1 MTDYRR
7 TICTLSL
14 ICFLIVVLSACA
26 SQPER
31 LWLKSPGWSRAKL
44 IGNTRVSDSVPV
56 TFDSDGN
63 LYLFFIRPD
72 DQVLHLRIIALD
84 NRTQVLWDRT
94 YTGIEL
100 TRPSMPRIAWS
111 KGVLQLFWIDSDSLF
126 TARAANT
133 GEIINSPIPLS
144 DDVKVDHYD
153 IAINSKGEIAIWF
166 AGSRDEPGL
175 YTLPVNDI
183 NGASILVDDRGIH
196 PDLTFD
202 HADKLHVTWAR
213 YPPGAGDKPLLYA
226 TYPNGV
232 FQPGQAANVAMPRI
246 VGTSSL
252 QGPKIGL
259 DSQNAYIFWSLIY
272 FSGELAGTAE
282 THYVHLPLSQPS
294 SASSDTLLSVPY
306 SYDLPYQPF
315 PESPLK
321 AGSRIPIGPGPPGGS
336 SYVTEVET
344 NSSAEGE
351 LVVTLQSWMGYLMHK
366 TKSQVTAAFF
376 QNGEP
381 TSYQI
386 LSFSPSSST
395 LPAVFSDDE
404 HQLYVTWLEKGE
416 LPGWAIYLSSTAPK
430 IKDVLDKLTSDDI
443 ARVTA
448 DVTFGFLTG
457 ALMIP
462 IGLAWIL
469 PSVLVLALLTRV
481 FRVRENQVS
490 VGSIVSS
497 ILAMI
502 VLWIVKLGVLPGM
515 LDYVP
520 FSAWIPILSEWLILP
535 LRIGV
540 PLLAATFSLL
550 VAWYLLKRR
559 AESSIYTFFI
569 IYAAVDAVLTLGV
582 YGVLVFAAI

>member
-1 MTDYRR
+1 MV
-7 TICTLSL
+7 
-14 ICFLIVVLSACA
+14 FLSACA

-44 IGNTRVSDSVPV
+44 IDNTRVSDSVPV

-63 LYLFFIRPD
+63 LFLFFISPD
-72 DQVLHLRIIALD
+72 DQVSHLRIIALD

-94 YTGIEL
+94 YDDIDL
-100 TRPSMPRIAWS
+100 SSPSMPRIAWS
-111 KGVLQLFWIDSDSLF
+111 NGVLQLFWIDSDSLF
-126 TARAANT
+126 TTRVANT
-133 GEIINSPIPLS
+133 GEITNSSIPLS

-153 IAINSKGEIAIWF
+153 IAINSEGGIAIWF

-183 NGASILVDDRGIH
+183 NGAPILVDDRGIH

-202 HADKLHVTWAR
+202 HADRLHVTWAR

-226 TYPNGV
+226 AYPNGV
-232 FQPGQAANVAMPRI
+232 FQPGKAINVAVPRI
-246 VGTSSL
+246 IGTSIL

-272 FSGELAGTAE
+272 FSGEEAGTAE
-282 THYVHLPLSQPS
+282 THYVHFPQGQPS
-294 SASSDTLLSVPY
+294 STSSETLLSVPY

-321 AGSRIPIGPGPPGGS
+321 AGSRIPIGPGQPGGS
-336 SYVTEVET
+336 FYVTEVET

-351 LVVTLQSWMGYLMHK
+351 LVVTMQPWMGYLMNK
-366 TKSQVTAAFF
+366 TKTQVTAAYF

-386 LSFSPSSST
+386 LSFTPSSST
-395 LPAVFSDDE
+395 LPAIFSDGE
-404 HQLYVTWLEKGE
+404 HHLYVTWLEKGE
-416 LPGWAIYLSSTAPK
+416 LPGWAVYLSSTAPK

-443 ARVTA
+443 GRVTA

-457 ALMIP
+457 ALLIP
-462 IGLAWIL
+462 MGLAWIL
-469 PSVLVLALLTRV
+469 PSVLALALFSRV
-481 FRVRENQVS
+481 LKVRENQVS
-490 VGSIVSS
+490 VGSIVST
-497 ILAMI
+497 IFAMI

-515 LDYVP
+515 VDYVP

-540 PLLAATFSLL
+540 PLLAAIFSLL

-559 AESSIYTFFI
+559 SESSIYAFLL

-582 YGVLVFAAI
+582 YGVLVLAAI